1 VFTVCTGGSAKHGKL
16 KLRRV
21 VWIRD
26 ARPVPVGG
34 LAREETMCDTSASA
48 VVDESAP
55 EGASPRRKSA
65 VDASMS
71 ATHAAEIATINF
83 NRRQSEA
90 VQSSLAVPSA
100 QTTDDDDGETRT
112 MTAAFQLPNVLVPSC
127 QSRNV
132 RISYQLHFVLKSRF
146 RSDQSVSL
154 PIKIIA
160 DS

>member
-1 VFTVCTGGSAKHGKL
+1 M
-16 KLRRV
+16 

-34 LAREETMCDTSASA
+34 HAREETLCDTSASA
-48 VVDESAP
+48 ALDSALP

-65 VDASMS
+65 IDSSMS
-71 ATHAAEIATINF
+71 ATHAAEIATVKF
-83 NRRQSEA
+83 NRRQSE
-90 VQSSLAVPSA
+90 VSSNLSVPT

-112 MTAAFQLPNVLVPSC
+112 MTAAFHLPTALVPSC

-154 PIKIIA
+154 PVKIIN
-160 DS
+160 